1 MIAKMRKLNL
11 VALAYDRDGILN
23 ALQRTNAVEIKE
35 HAAAQGTEPLSA
47 SGDELRS
54 YLFSLESA
62 LEILTA
68 AAENFGKDGKGKDS
82 AQKDGFAV
90 TYEEFAAARDQK
102 ESMDKLVGAV
112 NGLSDKKNACIA
124 EQTRL
129 TRSIAVAKLY
139 AKIKLPFSAYADT
152 AHTVTRLGTLSATA
166 WDGLKAEAER
176 IALASFTETRDA
188 DSVMLIVTVHK
199 SAYAEV
205 ESLLG
210 GAGFAP
216 CPYSG
221 DMTGGELYSNLTSQL
236 EEEGK
241 RRREI
246 EAELYA
252 LSSKIRPLKI
262 YCDYV
267 NFELEKA
274 EVAGKLRGTE
284 RTVFLEAFVPADE
297 EPAVKKAL
305 DNSGFTLWYEFSDPA
320 EDEEIPTLLKNNK
333 VVSNFETI
341 TNMYSPPNARE
352 MDPNTVMA
360 FFYSLFLGFI
370 MADIGYGLL
379 MLIGG
384 GVLWY
389 RSRAGSGIK
398 NLSGVFA
405 VGGIFAILWGVLFN
419 SLFGMTLDF
428 LPTIMPNAQSDMFT
442 VQGIRVP
449 AVLVIAM
456 LLGVVHL
463 LVGYVCK
470 AVQEWRTGNVTDG
483 IFDGL
488 IWALFSL
495 GAGIAIAGFVEE
507 FKLPNPDMFK
517 LVGGITAGACLVIA
531 ALTAGR
537 KEKLVGKFTKG
548 FGAVYGIINYVSD
561 ILSYARLYGLMLS
574 GAIIA
579 NIVSKYS
586 IQFITGGNP
595 AFMAIGVVLMLVGHA
610 FNLAIGLLGAYIHD
624 ARLQYVEFYGRFYT
638 GEGELF
644 APLGSGHKHIYLERN

>member
-11 VALAYDRDGILN
+11 VALSYDRDGILN

-54 YLFSLESA
+54 YLFSLEAA
-62 LEILTA
+62 LEILTS
-68 AAENFGKDGKGKDS
+68 AAENFAKDGKNKQGP
-82 AQKDGFAV
+82 QKDGFAV
-90 TYEEFAAARDQK
+90 KYEEFAAAREQK
-102 ESMDKLVGAV
+102 ESMDMLVRTV
-112 NGLSDKKNACIA
+112 NELCDKKNACIA
-124 EQTRL
+124 EKARL
-129 TRSIAVAKLY
+129 TRAIGAAKPY
-139 AKIKLPFSAYADT
+139 AKAKLPFSAYADT
-152 AHTVTRLGTLSATA
+152 AHTVTRLGTLSPTA
-166 WDGLKAEAER
+166 WDGVKAEAEG
-176 IALASFTETRDA
+176 IALASFIETREEE
-188 DSVMLIVTVHK
+188 SVLLMVTAHK

-205 ESLLG
+205 ENLLS
-210 GAGFAP
+210 GAGFAL

-221 DMTGGELYSNLTSQL
+221 DITGGEQYANLNSQL
-236 EEEGK
+236 EAQIELQRETEE
-241 RRREI
+241 
-246 EAELYA
+246 ELYS
-252 LSSKIRPLKI
+252 LSSKIRALKI

-284 RTVFLEAFVPADE
+284 RTLFLEAFVPAE
-297 EPAVKKAL
+297 EEAFVKEAL

-370 MADIGYGLL
+370 MADIGYGIL
-379 MLIGG
+379 MFIGG

-389 RSRAGSGIK
+389 KSRAGSGIK

-419 SLFGMTLDF
+419 SLFGIQI
-428 LPTIMPNAQSDMFT
+428 LPFTVLPDAQSQMYT
-442 VQGIRVP
+442 VQGISVP

-456 LLGVVHL
+456 LLGVFHL
-463 LVGYVCK
+463 LAGYVCK
-470 AVQEWRTGNVTDG
+470 AVQEWRVGNVADG

-488 IWALFSL
+488 TWALFSL

-507 FKLPNPDMFK
+507 FNLPNPDMFK
-517 LVGGITAGACLVIA
+517 LVGGITAGASLLVA
-531 ALTAGR
+531 AVTAGR
-537 KEKLVGKFTKG
+537 KERLVGKFTKG

-579 NIVSKYS
+579 QIVSKYS
-586 IQFITGGNP
+586 IDFITGGNP
-595 AFMAIGVVLMLVGHA
+595 AFIAIGVVLMVAGHA

-644 APLGSGHKHIYLERN
+644 APLGSGHKHIYLERS